1 MNTREIAWLAGAIAL
16 AIAPAC
22 VAQADVKYPTRPVRL
37 IVPYAPGGVTD
48 IVARLI
54 GARLSEAW
62 GQGVVIENRTGASG
76 NIAVEAAAKAAPD
89 GYTLQV
95 GNVSTNAINPV
106 AFEDRLAF
114 KPLKEL
120 APLAIVVEV
129 PHLVAASASLAATNI
144 AEMVAYAKANPGKL
158 NYGSAGNGSYV
169 HLDMVNLAQRAGFE
183 AQHVA
188 YKGGASQ
195 MLTSLAANET
205 QMVFVNLA
213 SSLGFLRA
221 GRIKAL
227 ATTWHERLPEFP
239 AVATLAEQGF
249 RDVGTNAWNAFFAP
263 AGVPRP
269 LQLQIQA
276 AIHEALARPELREAY
291 AKQSMLA
298 PPRRSLE
305 EAAEFVNAEAAKW
318 QRVIREGN
326 IRVD

>member
-1 MNTREIAWLAGAIAL
+1 MDKRSLAWIAGLLALGLACGA
-16 AIAPAC
+16 
-22 VAQADVKYPTRPVRL
+22 VAQGEKYPSRAVKL

-54 GARLSEAW
+54 GARLAEAW
-62 GQGVVIENRTGASG
+62 GQGVVVENRPGASG
-76 NIAVEAAAKAAPD
+76 NIAVEAVVKAAPD

-106 AFEDRLAF
+106 AFEDRLGF

-129 PHLVAASASLAATNI
+129 PHLVAASLTLPASNI

-183 AQHVA
+183 ALHVP

-195 MLTSLAANET
+195 MLTSLAAGET

-213 SSLGFLRA
+213 SSLGLLRSN
-221 GRIKAL
+221 RIKAL

-239 AVATLAEQGF
+239 NVPTLAEQGYK
-249 RDVGTNAWNAFFAP
+249 DVGTNAWNGFFAP
-263 AGVPRP
+263 AGVPRA
-269 LQLQIQA
+269 LQMQIQA
-276 AIHEALARPELREAY
+276 AINDALARPELREAY
-291 AKQSMLA
+291 AKQYMIA
-298 PPRRSLE
+298 PPRRTLE

-318 QRVIREGN
+318 QRIIRDGGVKVE
-326 IRVD
+326 

>member
-1 MNTREIAWLAGAIAL
+1 MGKRTLAGIAGCL
-16 AIAPAC
+16 ALCAAS
-22 VAQADVKYPTRPVRL
+22 VAMAQADKFPARSVRL

-62 GQGVVIENRTGASG
+62 GQGVVVENRTGASG

-106 AFEDRLAF
+106 AFEDQLGF
-114 KPLKEL
+114 KPLMEL

-129 PHLVAASASLAATNI
+129 PHIVAANPALPASNI
-144 AEMVAYAKANPGKL
+144 GEMVAYAKANPGKL

-169 HLDMVNLAQRAGFE
+169 HLDMVNLAQRAGF
-183 AQHVA
+183 VA
-188 YKGGASQ
+188 LHIPYKGGASQ
-195 MLTSLAANET
+195 MLTSLVAGET

-213 SSLGFLRA
+213 SSLGFLRS

-227 ATTWHERLPEFP
+227 ATTWHERLAEFP
-239 AVATLAEQGF
+239 NVPTLAEQGF
-249 RDVGTNAWNAFFAP
+249 KDVGTNAWNGFFAP

-269 LQLQIQA
+269 LQLQIQN
-276 AIHEALARPELREAY
+276 AIYDALARPELRDAY
-291 AKQSMLA
+291 ARQYMTA
-298 PPRRSLE
+298 PPRRTLE
-305 EAAEFVNAEAAKW
+305 ETAEFVTGEAAKW
-318 QRVIREGN
+318 RRVMRGGN
-326 IRVD
+326 VRIE